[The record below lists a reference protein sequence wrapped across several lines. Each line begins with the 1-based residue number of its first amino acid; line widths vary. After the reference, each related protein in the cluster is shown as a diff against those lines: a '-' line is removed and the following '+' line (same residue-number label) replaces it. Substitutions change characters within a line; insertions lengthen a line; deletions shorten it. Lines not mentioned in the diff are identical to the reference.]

1 MIDRE
6 TTERYRETQEQAL
19 KLIDLFK
26 VTHNLLFHFENYKLL
41 YQIFKRSFC
50 ALNSSAHIVILRLLL
65 LPLLTL
71 LICFCSAPFSTS
83 DEWWSPQDKAA
94 LLIIYST
101 LFSIV
106 SIFLTIFNKSIVHG
120 QCEQDITDGVYSEIL
135 SILSFSF
142 ASMLNGLLAFTSSIF
157 IITFCAPRTFVS
169 INDLRHILMYINF
182 YRYLFSF
189 INFKFINGTKAGNC
203 IFDSNKPLEQFCR

>member
-26 VTHNLLFHFENYKLL
+26 KIEMFIYCR
-41 YQIFKRSFC
+41 RSFC
-50 ALNSSAHIVILRLLL
+50 ALNSSAHIVLLRLLL

-71 LICFCSAPFSTS
+71 LICFCSTPFSTS

-106 SIFLTIFNKSIVHG
+106 SIFLTIFNESIVHG
-120 QCEQDITDGVYSEIL
+120 QCEQDVTDGVYSEIL
-135 SILSFSF
+135 SILSFSL
-142 ASMLNGLLAFTSSIF
+142 ASMLNDLLAFTSSIF
-157 IITFCAPRTFVS
+157 IITFWLV
-169 INDLRHILMYINF
+169 NN
-182 YRYLFSF
+182 
-189 INFKFINGTKAGNC
+189 
-203 IFDSNKPLEQFCR
+203 